1 MKFFVI
7 AAIAY
12 VMVTFVVSLA
22 IAYSCGGGSNS
33 DVTITHYQ
41 KIYHGLLLLLLMYI
55 GFSQKDKRY
64 FYLAIPILV
73 ILYFLFQN

>member
-12 VMVTFVVSLA
+12 VMVTLIILNA
-22 IAYSCGGGSNS
+22 IAYFIGGGSNFE
-33 DVTITHYQ
+33 INMLHYQ